1 MIVDLQNTT
10 TATLVKE
17 MDRLREAGGVV
28 ALGRVLTLIVSTDAQ
43 HAESAIEAANAAS
56 REHPCRVIVYA
67 AGDPEAETTL
77 DAQIRVG
84 GDAGASDV
92 VVLYGNGANATES
105 ESLVSALLL
114 PDAPIVVWWTHRLPE
129 NPAAS
134 PLGRIAHR
142 RIVDTSVESDVVQ
155 ALRTLREGYS
165 AGDTDLAWTRLSGW
179 RIQLAA
185 IFDDVDART
194 VRSVT
199 VDGAVDS
206 SSTILL
212 AAWLTYRL
220 QVPVTMARTPAGQG
234 IRSVRFVRSDGD
246 IVLARPAGHA
256 VASLYQQSR
265 PVQRISLPRRS
276 AQDCLTE
283 ELRRMGP
290 DDIFGEVLKR
300 GLPRTDLK
308 VVAPSER

>member
-1 MIVDLQNTT
+1 MLVDLQNTT

-17 MDRLREAGGVV
+17 MDRLREVGGVV
-28 ALGRVLTLIVSTDAQ
+28 ALGRVLTLIVSTDADR
-43 HAESAIEAANAAS
+43 AESVIQAANAAS

-67 AGDPEAETTL
+67 AGDPNAVTTL

-92 VVLYGNGANATES
+92 VVLYGHGANATES

-114 PDAPIVVWWTHRLPE
+114 PDAPIVVWWTHQIPE
-129 NPAAS
+129 EPAAS

-142 RIVDTSVESDVVQ
+142 RIMDTSVGHDVVGS
-155 ALRTLREGYS
+155 LRKLRKGYS
-165 AGDTDLAWTRLSGW
+165 AGDTDLAWTRLTGW

-185 IFDDVDART
+185 IFDDVDAST

-199 VDGAVDS
+199 VEGAVDS
-206 SSTILL
+206 ASTILL
-212 AAWLTYRL
+212 AAWLTYRF
-220 QVPVTMARTPAGQG
+220 QVPVTMARTPGQG
-234 IRSVRFVRSDGD
+234 IRSVRFVRAEGD
-246 IVLARPAGHA
+246 IVLARPAGQA
-256 VASLYQQSR
+256 VASLYQQNR

-290 DDIFGEVLKR
+290 DDIFGEVLQC